1 MEIQYN
7 LLKSVGVIFLN
18 NASHKWL
25 SLLNLHLSW
34 PLPLIHNALVTLV
47 ADTSERHSV
56 PLVLEN
62 IVLRLSI
69 MGLVYRQ

>member
-1 MEIQYN
+1 MALIIEFAPF
-7 LLKSVGVIFLN
+7 G
-18 NASHKWL
+18 
-25 SLLNLHLSW
+25 

-56 PLVLEN
+56 PLVLKN
-62 IVLRLSI
+62 IVLRLSM